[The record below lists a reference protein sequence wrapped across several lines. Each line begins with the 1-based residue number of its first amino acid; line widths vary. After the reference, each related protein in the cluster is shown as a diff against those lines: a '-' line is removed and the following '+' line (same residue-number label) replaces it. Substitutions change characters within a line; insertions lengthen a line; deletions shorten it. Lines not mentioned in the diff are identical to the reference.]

1 MIMAR
6 LVLHHEPPLQAP
18 SLILGFA
25 GWANAAGLSVEVVS
39 QMQSL
44 LSTDAIGTL
53 ETPECY
59 VITNPSL
66 ANRPITTIR
75 GGLVEKLRL
84 PTTEVH
90 ALYGAQSQPEL
101 LLIEG
106 VEPDLQWQEYVE
118 ALWSLI
124 ARYSVKRVYT
134 IGSYY
139 DQIPHT
145 RPPHVTAVVSDL
157 RLKGELRSQHV
168 DFTSYEGPTSIQ
180 TYILHTCQ
188 QRQVEGVSL
197 WGGVPPYLQ
206 GSYPKGV
213 VRMLS
218 ILSKLIG
225 FSIDSGALQSWVT
238 EFEGALQQQVAK
250 NEELQGFISQLEAA
264 YDQSMTDTDVQHGDE
279 IVEEIQQFLRQRQ
292 RPGNAPP
299 STDQP

>member
-1 MIMAR
+1 MAR
-6 LVLHHEPPLQAP
+6 LVLRREPSLHAP
-18 SLILGFA
+18 SLVIGFA
-25 GWANAAGLSVEVVS
+25 GWANAAGLPVEVVS
-39 QMQSL
+39 QLQSL
-44 LSTDAIGTL
+44 LATEPIGTL
-53 ETPECY
+53 EAPECY

-75 GGLVEKLRL
+75 GGVVEELRL
-84 PTTEVH
+84 PMIEVH
-90 ALYGAQSQPEL
+90 AVQGTETQPEL

-106 VEPDLQWQEYVE
+106 VEPDLHWQEYIE

-124 ARYSVKRVYT
+124 NRFSVRRVYT

-157 RLKGELRSQHV
+157 RLKAELRSQHV

-180 TYILHTCQ
+180 TFLLYTCQ

-197 WGGVPPYLQ
+197 WGGVPPYMQ

-213 VRMLS
+213 VRILS

-225 FSIDSGALQSWVT
+225 FTIDSGALQSWVT
-238 EFEGALQQQVAK
+238 EFESALQEQVVK
-250 NEELQGFISQLEAA
+250 NDELQAFIRQLEMAH
-264 YDQSMTDTDVQHGDE
+264 DQSVTDTDVQHGDE
-279 IVEEIQQFLRQRQ
+279 IVEEIQQFLRQRH
-292 RPGNAPP
+292 RPGHIPP
-299 STDQP
+299 SSDQR

>member
-1 MIMAR
+1 MAR
-6 LVLHHEPPLQAP
+6 LILHHEPPLRAP
-18 SLILGFA
+18 SLVIGFA

-39 QMQSL
+39 QLQSL
-44 LSTDAIGTL
+44 LDTDAIGTV
-53 ETPECY
+53 EAPECY

-66 ANRPITTIR
+66 AHRPITTIR
-75 GGLVEKLRL
+75 GGLVEALRQ

-90 ALYGAQSQPEL
+90 ALPGAGTQPEL
-101 LLIEG
+101 LLIQSL
-106 VEPDLQWQEYVE
+106 EPDLHWQEYLE

-124 ARYSVKRVYT
+124 DRFGVRRVYT

-157 RLKGELRSQHV
+157 RLKAALRSQHV

-180 TYILHTCQ
+180 TFLLSTCQ
-188 QRQVEGVSL
+188 QRQLEGVSL

-213 VRMLS
+213 VRILS
-218 ILSKLIG
+218 VLSKLIG
-225 FSIDSGALQSWVT
+225 VSIDSSALQAWVN
-238 EFEGALQQQVAK
+238 EFEDVLQQQMAK
-250 NEELQGFISQLEAA
+250 NDELQAFVKQLETA
-264 YDQSMTDTDVQHGDE
+264 YDQAVTDTDVQHGDE
-279 IVEEIQQFLRQRQ
+279 IVDEIQQFLRQRH

-299 STDQP
+299 SSDAPS

>member
-1 MIMAR
+1 MAR
-6 LVLHHEPPLQAP
+6 LILRHEPSLHAP
-18 SLILGFA
+18 SLVLGFA

-39 QMQSL
+39 QLQSL
-44 LSTDAIGTL
+44 LATDAIGTL
-53 ETPECY
+53 EAPECY

-75 GGLVEKLRL
+75 GGLVEELHL
-84 PTTEVH
+84 PMTEVH
-90 ALYGAQSQPEL
+90 ALQGSRTQPEL

-106 VEPDLQWQEYVE
+106 VEPDLHWQEYIE

-124 ARYSVKRVYT
+124 NRFNIRRVYT
-134 IGSYY
+134 LGSYY

-157 RLKGELRSQHV
+157 RLKSDLRSQHV

-180 TYILHTCQ
+180 TFILYTCQ
-188 QRQVEGVSL
+188 QRQVEGISL

-213 VRMLS
+213 VRILS
-218 ILSKLIG
+218 ILSKLMG
-225 FSIDSGALQSWVT
+225 FTIDSGVLQSWVT

-250 NEELQGFISQLEAA
+250 NEELQAFITQLEAA
-264 YDQSMTDTDVQHGDE
+264 YDQSVTDSDVQHGDE
-279 IVEEIQQFLRQRQ
+279 IVEEIQQFLRQRH
-292 RPGNAPP
+292 RPSNPPP
-299 STDQP
+299 SSGQP